1 MGIWVAHIVTSIVC
15 PFAIIVPISTSN
27 HKWRG
32 RSHASCLYLSFEGR
46 LIWDD
51 ALAAED
57 CFGSC
62 FNAGLGIGVACS
74 RPQSFL
80 GSLFLFS

>member
-15 PFAIIVPISTSN
+15 PFAILLLMSTSN
-27 HKWRG
+27 HKWGG
-32 RSHASCLYLSFEGR
+32 RSCASCLCLSFEGR

-51 ALAAED
+51 ALAPED
-57 CFGSC
+57 WFGSC

-74 RPQSFL
+74 RP
-80 GSLFLFS
+80 